1 MNCEPV
7 KSSWTTTWVALF
19 QSLPEER
26 SKPKRTILQGVKF
39 QPEFL
44 ANRYVQYLEW
54 LRALSSFERFSEEE

>member
-44 ANRYVQYLEW
+44 ANRYVQYLE
-54 LRALSSFERFSEEE
+54 